1 MSWSDRP
8 SQGEPGFTLVE
19 LLCTLA
25 ILALLAALLFPVLSQ
40 ARESARAVTCLSN
53 SRQIGAAML
62 LYAQDYDERLVTYF
76 DHVEG
81 DRCGAGLV
89 YSGASRYWPQ
99 LVSVYITPNLTG
111 HGTLGQALI
120 ADLPPLFICPQQA
133 AKANAAAWTLGNI
146 ASYGVSD
153 HLVNWWTPDH
163 CGGFVSRTLAGVV
176 APSECLLIAETFDWI
191 SGTYSLPGAALAL
204 SPADSVPGAPNGAWA
219 SIDGRHRAARRK
231 LTVVDMADPVS
242 SNTVTFCDGHTS
254 SVRPSRLLQNLDLWS
269 VGNNGR
275 WP

>member
-1 MSWSDRP
+1 MTLPFQAAP
-8 SQGEPGFTLVE
+8 SRRAFTLVE
-19 LLCTLA
+19 LLCVTA

-40 ARESARAVTCLSN
+40 ARESARMATCVSN

-62 LYAQDYDERLVTYF
+62 LYTQDYDERLVTYF

-81 DRCGAGLV
+81 DRCGSGLV
-89 YSGASRYWPQ
+89 YGGANRYWPQ
-99 LVSVYITPNLTG
+99 LVSAYITPGIVG
-111 HGTLGQALI
+111 HGSFGQALI
-120 ADLPPLFICPQQA
+120 TDLPPLFVCPQQA
-133 AKANAAAWTLGNI
+133 GKASGAAWTLGNI

-163 CGGFVSRTLAGVV
+163 CGGFVSRTLAEVV
-176 APSECLLIAETFDWI
+176 APSECLMLAETFDWI

-219 SIDGRHRAARRK
+219 SIDGRHRAVHRK
-231 LTVVDMADPVS
+231 LSVQDPTDIGS

-254 SVRPSRLLQNLDLWS
+254 AVRTGRLLQGLELWS